1 MFAGPD
7 QLLLGLLAAGGSTAT
22 AALATALELP
32 DGDGAESVRHW
43 MDEQVYGGGTAP
55 MAGGSGGLVA
65 SDVEVTAEAREVLR
79 LAREGAADMGE
90 CLLDA
95 NRMPGLSGARR
106 MSAQAIGGNLRR
118 TVCRL

>member
-22 AALATALELP
+22 AALAAALELP

-43 MDEQVYGGGTAP
+43 MDEQVYGGTAP
-55 MAGGSGGLVA
+55 KAGGSGGLVA
-65 SDVEVTAEAREVLR
+65 SDVDLTAEAREVVR

-90 CLLDA
+90 CD
-95 NRMPGLSGARR
+95 
-106 MSAQAIGGNLRR
+106 IGGYA
-118 TVCRL
+118 